1 MKIKLLS
8 PAGDMMSLKMA
19 VYNGADEVYLG
30 IKDFNARNNI
40 EGFDIKSLKQA
51 VEFAHAYN
59 VKVHLTVN
67 ILFNNSEIQDALN
80 LVVDA
85 YNIGIDAFIV
95 QDMGLI
101 YLISKYYPMVEIHA
115 STQMGIHNL
124 EGVRELENLGVKRV
138 VLARETPL
146 DEIKRI
152 SENSSIEI
160 EYFVQGAL
168 CISFS
173 GNCYLSSYLYN
184 ASGNRGKCKQLCRLP
199 YSFYDHDKLLK
210 QGYLLSA
217 KDFCMLPR
225 LKDLIEAGVDAIKI
239 EGRARRPF
247 YVATATKYYRDKI
260 DGVEHDLDDLKLAFN
275 RGFISGY
282 FDGNKNIIS
291 FKSGHQGLKIGT
303 IQKVLVGKKFNE
315 IYIKTNYNLN
325 PKSVLKV
332 FRDGKEIGS
341 ISPYDVKRME
351 DGRVYRMTTT
361 TNNFKA
367 GNAVNLLLDNEKE
380 QKLEKLNVKK
390 DIYISIDAYSGRPIT
405 AKFKYLDIDVCVEGE
420 ICEKAKSNP
429 LKIED
434 FQKSFEKNDY
444 FKPNLKLNTD
454 NIFMPISK
462 LNEFRRKCYQTLL
475 DKLTCIHKTI
485 ERVKLDKPVCLQSKI
500 NDYHVSLSGELDG
513 HEIQIYSPEVYDI
526 EKINAFKSKCEKLN
540 KIAYL
545 DLPNFALKQ
554 DIEFLKTIVDKTKIG
569 VVANNLY
576 ALDFNTKIV
585 AGGGLNIYNDY
596 SAGYF
601 NLPFI
606 LAERG
611 EGRMPYMT
619 LRFCPMKEYLKADCK
634 NCPYKDGY
642 YYKMQNGKVLN
653 LKRKKLSS
661 CTFYL
666 TDY

>member
-1 MKIKLLS
+1 MKVRLLS
-8 PAGDMMSLKMA
+8 PAGDMMSLKQA

-40 EGFDIKSLKQA
+40 EGFDMSSLRQA
-51 VEFAHAYN
+51 VEFAHVYN

-67 ILFNNSEIQDALN
+67 ILFDNSEFQDALN

-85 YNIGIDAFIV
+85 YNIGVDAFIV
-95 QDMGLI
+95 QDIGLI
-101 YLISKYYPMVEIHA
+101 SLISKYFPMIEIHA

-124 EGVRELENLGVKRV
+124 EGVRELEKLGVKRV

-152 SENSSIEI
+152 RDNSDIEI

-173 GNCYLSSYLYN
+173 GNCYLSSYLNN

-199 YSFYDHDKLLK
+199 YSFYDNDKLLK

-217 KDFCMLPR
+217 KDFCILPR
-225 LKDLIEAGVDAIKI
+225 LNDLIGAGVDAIKI

-260 DGVEHDLDDLKLAFN
+260 NGVEHKLDDLKLAFN
-275 RGFISGY
+275 RGFTPGY
-282 FDGNKNIIS
+282 FDGNENIIS
-291 FKSGHQGLKIGT
+291 FKSGHQGLKIGK
-303 IQKVLVGKKFNE
+303 IQKIIVGKKFNE
-315 IYIKTNYNLN
+315 VYIKTDYDLKS
-325 PKSVLKV
+325 KSVLKI
-332 FRDGKEIGS
+332 FRDGDEIGS
-341 ISPYDVKRME
+341 VSPYDVKRVDE
-351 DGRVYRMTTT
+351 QVYRLTTT
-361 TNNFKA
+361 SNSFKS
-367 GNAVNLLLDNEKE
+367 GDDVNLLLDNEKE
-380 QKLEKLNVKK
+380 QKLESINLKK
-390 DIYISIDAYSGRPIT
+390 DIDIIIDAYSGQPIVT
-405 AKFKYLDIDVCVEGE
+405 KIKYLDIDMSVEGDV
-420 ICEKAKSNP
+420 CEKAKNNP

-434 FQKSFEKNDY
+434 FQKSFEKNNY

-454 NIFMPISK
+454 KIFMPISK

-475 DKLTCIHKTI
+475 EKLTYIHKKI
-485 ERVKLDKPVCLQSKI
+485 EHVELDRPVSLQPEIK
-500 NDYHVSLSGELDG
+500 DYHISLDG
-513 HEIQIYSPEVYDI
+513 EVDEHKIQIYSPEVYEV
-526 EKINAFKSKCEKLN
+526 EKISAFKSKCERLN

-545 DLPNFALKQ
+545 DLPNFALRQ
-554 DIEFLKTIVDKTKIG
+554 DIAYLRDIVDKTKIG

-576 ALDFNTKIV
+576 ALDFDTKII
-585 AGGGLNIYNDY
+585 AGGGLNIYNEY

-601 NLPFI
+601 NVPYI
-606 LAERG
+606 VAERS
-611 EGRMPYMT
+611 EKHMPYMT
-619 LRFCPMKEYLKADCK
+619 LRFCPMKEYLKANCK
-634 NCPYKDGY
+634 NCLYKDGY
-642 YYKMQNGKVLN
+642 YYKMQNGKVLR

-666 TDY
+666 TD

>member
-1 MKIKLLS
+1 MKVRLLS
-8 PAGDMMSLKMA
+8 PAGDMMSLKQA

-40 EGFDIKSLKQA
+40 EGFDMQSLSQA

-67 ILFNNSEIQDALN
+67 ILFDDFEIQDALN

-85 YNIGIDAFIV
+85 YNIGVDAFIV
-95 QDMGLI
+95 QDIGLI
-101 YLISKYYPMVEIHA
+101 SLISKYFPMVEIHA

-124 EGVRELENLGVKRV
+124 EGVRELEKLGVKRV

-152 SENSSIEI
+152 RNNSKIEI

-173 GNCYLSSYLYN
+173 GNCYLSSYLHN

-199 YSFYDHDKLLK
+199 YTFYDNDKLLK

-225 LKDLIEAGVDAIKI
+225 LNDLIEAGVDAIKI

-247 YVATATKYYRDKI
+247 YVAIATKYYRDKI
-260 DGVEHDLDDLKLAFN
+260 DGVERKLDDLKLAFN
-275 RGFISGY
+275 RGFTPGY
-282 FDGNKNIIS
+282 FDGNANIIS
-291 FKSGHQGLKIGT
+291 FNSGHQGLKIGK
-303 IQKVLVGKKFNE
+303 IQKIIVGKKFNE
-315 IYIKTNYNLN
+315 VYIKTDYDLK
-325 PKSVLKV
+325 PKSVLKI
-332 FRDGKEIGS
+332 FRDEKEIGS
-341 ISPYDVKRME
+341 ISPYDVKKV
-351 DGRVYRMTTT
+351 DSTLYRLTTT
-361 TNNFKA
+361 GNNFKT
-367 GNAVNLLLDNEKE
+367 GDTVNLLLDNEKE
-380 QKLEKLNVKK
+380 QRLETIHLKK
-390 DIYISIDAYSGRPIT
+390 DVFIHIDAYSNQPIV
-405 AKFKYLDIDVCVEGE
+405 AKIKYLDNELSVEGD
-420 ICEKAKSNP
+420 ICEKAKNNP

-434 FQKSFEKNDY
+434 FQKTFEKNDY
-444 FKPNLKLNTD
+444 FKPNLELNTD
-454 NIFMPISK
+454 EIFMPISI
-462 LNEFRRKCYQTLL
+462 LNEFRRKCYQVLL
-475 DKLTCIHKTI
+475 DKLTYIHEKI
-485 ERVKLDKPVCLQSKI
+485 EPVKLGKPVCTQPEIK
-500 NDYHVSLSGELDG
+500 DYHISLNGEVD
-513 HEIQIYSPEVYDI
+513 ERKIQIYSPEVYEI
-526 EKINAFKSKCEKLN
+526 EKIIAFKSKCEKLN

-545 DLPNFALKQ
+545 DLPNFVLKQ
-554 DIEFLKTIVDKTKIG
+554 DIEYLKDIVDKTKIG

-576 ALDFNTKIV
+576 AMNFATDII
-585 AGGGLNIYNDY
+585 AGGGLNIYNGY

-601 NLPFI
+601 NVPYI
-606 LAERG
+606 VAERG
-611 EGRMPYMT
+611 EERMPYMT
-619 LRFCPMKEYLKADCK
+619 LRFCPMKEYLKANCK

-642 YYKMQNGKVLN
+642 YYKMQNGKVLK

-666 TDY
+666 TD